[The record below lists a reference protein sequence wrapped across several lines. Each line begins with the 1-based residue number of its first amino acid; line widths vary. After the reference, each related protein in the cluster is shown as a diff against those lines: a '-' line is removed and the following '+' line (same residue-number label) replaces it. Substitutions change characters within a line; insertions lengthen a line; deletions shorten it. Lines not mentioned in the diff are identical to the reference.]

1 MFKRKAS
8 KDIQIDTL
16 IGAQTRIHGDVEFA
30 GGLHLDGR
38 INGDVKGALEGHAI
52 LSVSESGCIEGS
64 VFAASV
70 LVNGTVHGDIDATDR
85 VELGAKA
92 RVLGSVHYSVIE
104 TAVGAQ
110 IYGKLNH
117 RAPGEITAAGS
128 STPAEAAPGAPAATA
143 PNAAVA
149 AGGTPVGRG
158 TPEGESKP

>member
-1 MFKRKAS
+1 MFKRKPS

-16 IGAQTRIHGDVEFA
+16 IGAKTRIHGDVEFA
-30 GGLHLDGR
+30 GGLHLDGH
-38 INGDVKGALEGHAI
+38 INGDVKGASDGHAV

-70 LVNGTVHGDIDATDR
+70 LVNGTVNGDIDATDR

-92 RVLGSVHYSVIE
+92 RVLGSVYYSVIE

-117 RAPGEITAAGS
+117 RAPGGQISAPAVPTTGARDAAGPEGD
-128 STPAEAAPGAPAATA
+128 TPAGRPGTPGA
-143 PNAAVA
+143 
-149 AGGTPVGRG
+149 
-158 TPEGESKP
+158 ESKS

>member
-16 IGAQTRIHGDVEFA
+16 IGVKTRIHGDVEFA
-30 GGLHLDGR
+30 GGLHLDGH
-38 INGDVKGALEGHAI
+38 INGDVKGELHGHAT
-52 LSVSESGCIEGS
+52 LSVSETGCIDGS

-70 LVNGTVHGDIDATDR
+70 LVNGTVNGDIDATDR
-85 VELGAKA
+85 VELGARA

-117 RAPGEITAAGS
+117 RAPGGQIPAAG
-128 STPAEAAPGAPAATA
+128 AAAPGAPPDAD
-143 PNAAVA
+143 PE
-149 AGGTPVGRG
+149 GRLDRPG
-158 TPEGESKP
+158 TPEGESKS

>member
-1 MFKRKAS
+1 MFKRKPS

-16 IGAQTRIHGDVEFA
+16 IGAKTRIHGDVEFA
-30 GGLHLDGR
+30 GGLHLDGH
-38 INGDVKGALEGHAI
+38 INGDVKGASDGHAI
-52 LSVSESGCIEGS
+52 LQVSETGCIEGS

-70 LVNGTVHGDIDATDR
+70 LVNGTVNGDIDATDR

-117 RAPGEITAAGS
+117 RAPGGQIPVAGTAAGGS
-128 STPAEAAPGAPAATA
+128 
-143 PNAAVA
+143 PNAAGPEVHTG
-149 AGGTPVGRG
+149 AGGPG
-158 TPEGESKP
+158 TPEDGAKS

>member
-1 MFKRKAS
+1 MFKRKPS

-16 IGAQTRIHGDVEFA
+16 IGAKTRIHGDVEFA
-30 GGLHLDGR
+30 GGLHLDGH
-38 INGDVKGALEGHAI
+38 IHGDVKGAAGGHAI
-52 LSVSESGCIEGS
+52 LSVSETGQVEGS

-110 IYGKLNH
+110 IYGKLIH
-117 RAPGEITAAGS
+117 RAPGGQI
-128 STPAEAAPGAPAATA
+128 AATGG
-143 PNAAVA
+143 PNTV
-149 AGGTPVGRG
+149 GPEGQTPVDRPG
-158 TPEGESKP
+158 TPEGESKS

>member
-16 IGAQTRIHGDVEFA
+16 IGAKTRIHGDVEFA
-30 GGLHLDGR
+30 GGLHLDGH
-38 INGDVKGALEGHAI
+38 INGDVKGEVPGHAI

-70 LVNGTVHGDIDATDR
+70 LVNGTVNGDIDATDR

-92 RVLGSVHYSVIE
+92 RVLGNVHYSVIE

-117 RAPGEITAAGS
+117 RAPGGQIPAAGV
-128 STPAEAAPGAPAATA
+128 PAVDEPAAGASATGASNAAGAEGQPSAPA
-143 PNAAVA
+143 
-149 AGGTPVGRG
+149 
-158 TPEGESKP
+158 TPEGESKA

>member
-8 KDIQIDTL
+8 KEIQIDTL
-16 IGAQTRIHGDVEFA
+16 IGAKTRIHGDVEFT
-30 GGLHLDGR
+30 GGLHLDGH
-38 INGDVKGALEGHAI
+38 INGDVKGAADGHAI
-52 LSVSESGCIEGS
+52 LSVSETGCIDGS

-70 LVNGTVHGDIDATDR
+70 LVNGTVNGDIDATDR

-117 RAPGEITAAGS
+117 RAPGGQIPAAGAAAAGVPTAADPEGQ
-128 STPAEAAPGAPAATA
+128 PGRP
-143 PNAAVA
+143 
-149 AGGTPVGRG
+149 G
-158 TPEGESKP
+158 TPEGESKS

>member
-16 IGAQTRIHGDVEFA
+16 IGAKTRIHGDVEFA
-30 GGLHLDGR
+30 GGLHLDGH
-38 INGDVKGALEGHAI
+38 INGDVKGAAGGHAI
-52 LSVSESGCIEGS
+52 LSVSETGCIEGS

-70 LVNGTVHGDIDATDR
+70 LVNGTVNGDIDATDR

-117 RAPGEITAAGS
+117 RAPGGQISPGGAAAASAPSPAGPS
-128 STPAEAAPGAPAATA
+128 AETPAGQPRTPA
-143 PNAAVA
+143 
-149 AGGTPVGRG
+149 GD
-158 TPEGESKP
+158 SKS

>member
-16 IGAQTRIHGDVEFA
+16 IGAKTRIQGDVEFS
-30 GGLHLDGR
+30 GGLHLDGH
-38 INGDVKGALEGHAI
+38 INGNVKGASDGHAI
-52 LSVSESGCIEGS
+52 LSVSETGRVEGS

-70 LVNGTVHGDIDATDR
+70 LVNGTVNGDIDSTDR

-117 RAPGEITAAGS
+117 RTPGGPVPTDAGVEGRTS
-128 STPAEAAPGAPAATA
+128 APAA
-143 PNAAVA
+143 
-149 AGGTPVGRG
+149 GI
-158 TPEGESKP
+158 PESGAKS